1 MMETAE
7 KKKQPSY
14 MLIWFVL
21 LVLTIVE
28 VGVAYVSSLPRNVLI
43 VVLVGLAVWKATLVA
58 MYYMH
63 LKFERLRLILLAT
76 APLPLAIILVVA
88 ILLEQMFV
96 AGVAVRPFPAGD
108 FHEVAAEFLLALIER
123 TLTDSAP
130 PSVRFTRMD
139 RRVVDF
145 EGRLV
150 TALLDVFLIHLERIE
165 T

>member
-7 KKKQPSY
+7 RKKQPSY

-21 LVLTIVE
+21 LVLTVIE

-88 ILLEQMFV
+88 ILLEY
-96 AGVAVRPFPAGD
+96 AR
-108 FHEVAAEFLLALIER
+108 
-123 TLTDSAP
+123 
-130 PSVRFTRMD
+130 
-139 RRVVDF
+139 
-145 EGRLV
+145 
-150 TALLDVFLIHLERIE
+150 
-165 T
+165 

>member
-1 MMETAE
+1 MMMETAE

-43 VVLVGLAVWKATLVA
+43 VVLVGLAIWKATLVA

-76 APLPLAIILVVA
+76 APLPLAIILIVA
-88 ILLEQMFV
+88 ILLEH
-96 AGVAVRPFPAGD
+96 AR
-108 FHEVAAEFLLALIER
+108 
-123 TLTDSAP
+123 
-130 PSVRFTRMD
+130 
-139 RRVVDF
+139 
-145 EGRLV
+145 
-150 TALLDVFLIHLERIE
+150 
-165 T
+165 

>member
-1 MMETAE
+1 MTMETAE

-63 LKFERLRLILLAT
+63 LKFERLRVILLAT

-88 ILLEQMFV
+88 ILLEY
-96 AGVAVRPFPAGD
+96 AR
-108 FHEVAAEFLLALIER
+108 
-123 TLTDSAP
+123 
-130 PSVRFTRMD
+130 
-139 RRVVDF
+139 
-145 EGRLV
+145 
-150 TALLDVFLIHLERIE
+150 
-165 T
+165 